1 MRGFNSAEVLRLLE
15 KWPDVQWP
23 IYEGQTEEELDSRWL
38 AMALAGAH
46 AQNPGAILLASG
58 DWVTVTGAIKSIRFG
73 NVIEFDGH
81 QEVGIPAV
89 RCAILE
95 RKELADA
102 NLASIV
108 TAWGQIITVQRDSSG
123 ERVTNIAIA
132 RAKVLVLRQEQ
143 R

>member
-15 KWPDVQWP
+15 EWPDAELP

-38 AMALAGAH
+38 AMALVGAH
-46 AQNPGAILLASG
+46 AKNPWSARLAEG
-58 DWVTVTGAIKSIRFG
+58 DWITVTGAIKSIRYG

-89 RCAILE
+89 RCTILD

-108 TAWGQIITVQRDSSG
+108 KARGQIINVQYDSSG
-123 ERVTNIAIA
+123 ERVANIAIA
-132 RAKVLVLRQEQ
+132 SAKVLVLR
-143 R
+143 